1 VADAAA
7 ADRGKLSAA
16 LHRNG
21 IKAIRLRRGN
31 RTIGRFK
38 RKNSVDSKSDDQN
51 DAKKENSSDKSAHIV
66 DQSENKPRPA
76 RRAAIGSTVATK

>member
-1 VADAAA
+1 MADAAA
-7 ADRGKLSAA
+7 ADRGKPGAA

-21 IKAIRLRRGN
+21 IKAIRLRRRN
-31 RTIGRFK
+31 RTIGRLK
-38 RKNSVDSKSDDQN
+38 RKNSVDNKSENQN

-76 RRAAIGSTVATK
+76 RSAGIASTAATI